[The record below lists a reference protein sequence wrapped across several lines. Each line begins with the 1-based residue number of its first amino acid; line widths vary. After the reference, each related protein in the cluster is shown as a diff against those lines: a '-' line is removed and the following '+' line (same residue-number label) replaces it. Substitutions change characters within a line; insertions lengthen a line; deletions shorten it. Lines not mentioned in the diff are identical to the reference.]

1 MRDYKFNIGEK
12 VYAVGSDFD
21 AVFVGSVTR
30 RGYVDG
36 NINAYAV
43 SNPKYKNDVF
53 LEDGLISAEVARSM
67 VSE

>member
-1 MRDYKFNIGEK
+1 MREYKFSIGDK
-12 VYAVGSDFD
+12 VYAVGGNFD

-43 SNPKYKNDVF
+43 SSPAYKNDVF
-53 LEDGLISAEVARSM
+53 LEDGLISADTARSL
-67 VSE
+67 VAD

>member
-1 MRDYKFNIGEK
+1 MREYKFEIGEK
-12 VYAVGSDFD
+12 VYAIGGNFD

-43 SNPKYKNDVF
+43 SNPAYRNEVF
-53 LEDGLISAEVARSM
+53 LEDGLISAEVARAM
-67 VSE
+67 VAD